1 MNTLPP
7 VRRLRVAIIGGGFS
21 GAALAWH
28 LAQAHRPERLS
39 ISVIEPRRAIG
50 GGLAYSSEEPS
61 HRVNVPAVRM
71 SMAPGDPQHFARWLA
86 GSGELDRDADA
97 IWKNGDAYPRRRV
110 FGRYVAEHLAPHLAS
125 GAVRHVGGL
134 ATGVTPD
141 ANGAGWIVQT
151 SAGPVIADIVVL
163 AATHPAP
170 AIPAALASVAEAPG
184 FVADPYAASALAG
197 IGPDAAVLIVG
208 SGLTSADM
216 VAELDRRGHRG
227 RILALSRRGL
237 RSRGHPDVRGEP
249 FGDFASAPATSALG
263 LLKSIRATLAAARK
277 ANVNWQS
284 VFDQLRLQG
293 PVLWAALAPS
303 ERARLVRQLR
313 VFWDVHRFRIAP
325 QVASVLDRRQ
335 ATGTFDIIAARL
347 VASNDEGEN
356 LAVSFQRRG
365 RTRIETARFDAVIN
379 TTGPAHGQAL
389 QLNPALRSLAEAGL
403 IRVDA
408 HGLGIE
414 TNLDS
419 RAIGRDGKAI
429 AGLFVAG
436 PLARGTFG
444 ELMGLPEVA
453 RHAQRVA
460 AEIARLVDRFPSTS
474 AVGANAG
481 DVAIAR

>member
-1 MNTLPP
+1 MNALPP
-7 VRRLRVAIIGGGFS
+7 ARRLRVAIIGGGFS
-21 GAALAWH
+21 SAALAWH
-28 LAQAHRPERLS
+28 LARAHRRERLS
-39 ISVIEPRRAIG
+39 ICVIEPRPALG

-71 SMAPGDPQHFARWLA
+71 SMVPDDPQHFARWLA
-86 GSGELDRDADA
+86 GSGELEHDPDAL
-97 IWKNGDAYPRRRV
+97 WKNGDAYPRRRV
-110 FGRYVAEHLAPHLAS
+110 FGRYVAEHLAPHLET
-125 GAVRHVGGL
+125 GAVRHVEGQ
-134 ATGVTPD
+134 ATRLIRE
-141 ANGAGWIVQT
+141 ANGAGWSVQT
-151 SAGPVIADIVVL
+151 SAGPVAADIVIL
-163 AATHPAP
+163 AATHPQP
-170 AIPAALASVAEAPG
+170 GIPNALESLAEAPG
-184 FVADPYAASALAG
+184 FIADPYAASALAG
-197 IGPDAAVLIVG
+197 IGPDASVLIVG

-263 LLKSIRATLAAARK
+263 LLKTIRATLAAARE

-325 QVASVLDRRQ
+325 QIASVLERRQ
-335 ATGTFDIIAARL
+335 SAGTFDTIAARL
-347 VASNDEGEN
+347 VASNDEGES
-356 LAVSFQRRG
+356 LAVGFQRRG
-365 RTRIETARFDAVIN
+365 QTRIETARFDAVIN

-403 IRVDA
+403 IKVDA
-408 HGLGIE
+408 YGLGIA
-414 TNLDS
+414 TSLDS
-419 RAIGRDGKAI
+419 RAIGRDDRSV

-453 RHAQRVA
+453 RHAQSVA
-460 AEIARLVDRFPSTS
+460 AEIARLVDRLPSGE

-481 DVAIAR
+481 DIAIAR

>member
-1 MNTLPP
+1 MNALPP
-7 VRRLRVAIIGGGFS
+7 ARRLRVAIIGGGFS

-39 ISVIEPRRAIG
+39 VCVIEPRPALG

-71 SMAPGDPQHFARWLA
+71 SMAPDDPQHFARWLA
-86 GSGELDRDADA
+86 GSGELEHDPDAL
-97 IWKNGDAYPRRRV
+97 WKNGDAYPRRRV
-110 FGRYVAEHLAPHLAS
+110 FGRYVAEHLAPHLET
-125 GAVRHVGGL
+125 GAIRHVEGE
-134 ATGVTPD
+134 ATRVIRE
-141 ANGAGWIVQT
+141 ANGAGWTVQT
-151 SAGPVIADIVVL
+151 SAGPVAADIVIL
-163 AATHPAP
+163 AATHPQP
-170 AIPAALASVAEAPG
+170 GIPNALESLAEAPG
-184 FVADPYAASALAG
+184 FIADPYAASALAG
-197 IGPDAAVLIVG
+197 IGPDASILIVG
-208 SGLTSADM
+208 SGLTSSDM
-216 VAELDRRGHRG
+216 VAELDRRGHSG

-263 LLKSIRATLAAARK
+263 LLKTIRATLAAAR
-277 ANVNWQS
+277 ATNVNWQS

-303 ERARLVRQLR
+303 ERARLVRKLR

-325 QVASVLDRRQ
+325 QVAAVLDRRQ
-335 ATGTFDIIAARL
+335 SAGTFETIAARL
-347 VASNDEGEN
+347 VASNDEGDS

-365 RTRIETARFDAVIN
+365 ETRIETARFDAVIN

-389 QLNPALRSLAEAGL
+389 QLNPALRSLADAGL
-403 IRVDA
+403 IKVDA
-408 HGLGIE
+408 YGLGIA
-414 TNLDS
+414 TSLDS
-419 RAIGRDGKAI
+419 RAIGRDDRAV

-453 RHAQRVA
+453 RHAQTVA
-460 AEIARLVDRFPSTS
+460 VEIARLVDRLPSAE

-481 DVAIAR
+481 DVAVAR

>member
-1 MNTLPP
+1 MNALPP
-7 VRRLRVAIIGGGFS
+7 ARRVRVAIVGGGFS
-21 GAALAWH
+21 GSAVAWH
-28 LAQAHRPERLS
+28 LAQMHRRERIS
-39 ISVIEPRRAIG
+39 ISVIEPRSFVG

-71 SMAPGDPQHFARWLA
+71 SMAPDDPQHFARWLT
-86 GSGELDRDADA
+86 GSGELERDTDA

-110 FGRYVAEHLAPHLAS
+110 FGRYVAEHLAPHLGSGTVRHVEGPATRVTRDAS
-125 GAVRHVGGL
+125 GA
-134 ATGVTPD
+134 
-141 ANGAGWIVQT
+141 GWTVQT
-151 SAGPVIADIVVL
+151 PSGPIAADIVVL
-163 AATHPAP
+163 AATHPQP
-170 AIPAALASVAEAPG
+170 GIPTALDSLSEAPG
-184 FVADPYAASALAG
+184 FIADPYAASALAG
-197 IGPDAAVLIVG
+197 IGPEASVLIVG

-249 FGDFASAPATSALG
+249 FGDFASAPATTALG
-263 LLKSIRATLAAARK
+263 LLKNIRATLAAARA

-293 PVLWAALAPS
+293 PVLWAALAPP

-325 QVASVLDRRQ
+325 QVASVLDRRY
-335 ATGTFDIIAARL
+335 AAGTFDTIAARL
-347 VASNDEGEN
+347 VASNDEDGS

-365 RTRIETARFDAVIN
+365 QTRIETARFDAVIN

-403 IRVDA
+403 IKADQY
-408 HGLGIE
+408 GLGIE
-414 TNLDS
+414 TDLDS
-419 RAIGRDGKAI
+419 RAVGQDGRTLTT
-429 AGLFVAG
+429 LFVAG

-453 RHAQRVA
+453 RHAQTVA
-460 AEIARLVDRFPSTS
+460 AEIAKLRETLPPAE
-474 AVGANAG
+474 AVGADAAQG
-481 DVAIAR
+481 PVMS

>member
-1 MNTLPP
+1 VNALPP
-7 VRRLRVAIIGGGFS
+7 ARRLRVAIIGGGFS
-21 GAALAWH
+21 GAAVAWH

-39 ISVIEPRRAIG
+39 ISVIEPRPALG

-61 HRVNVPAVRM
+61 HRVNVPAIRM
-71 SMAPGDPQHFARWLA
+71 SMAPDDPQHFARWLA
-86 GSGELDRDADA
+86 GSGELERDGDA

-110 FGRYVAEHLAPHLAS
+110 FGRYVAEHLAPYIET
-125 GAVRHVGGL
+125 GAVSHVEGQ
-134 ATGVTPD
+134 ATRVIREADGE
-141 ANGAGWIVQT
+141 GWTVHT
-151 SAGPVIADIVVL
+151 SAGPVAADIVIL
-163 AATHPAP
+163 AVTHPAP
-170 AIPAALASVAEAPG
+170 AIPAALASLAEAPG

-197 IGPDAAVLIVG
+197 IDPDASVLIVG

-237 RSRGHPDVRGEP
+237 RSRGHPDARGEP

-263 LLKSIRATLAAARK
+263 LLRNIRATLASARE

-293 PVLWAALAPS
+293 PVLWAALAPP

-325 QVASVLDRRQ
+325 QIASVLDRRQ
-335 ATGTFDIIAARL
+335 AAGTFDTIAARL
-347 VASNDEGEN
+347 VASNDEGES

-365 RTRIETARFDAVIN
+365 QTRIETARFDVVVN

-403 IRVDA
+403 IGVDA
-408 HGLGIE
+408 YGLGIA

-419 RAIGRDGKAI
+419 RAIGQDGGAV

-453 RHAQRVA
+453 RNAQLVA
-460 AEIARLVDRFPSTS
+460 GEIARLVDTLPLSGAFGADARDL
-474 AVGANAG
+474 AV
-481 DVAIAR
+481 AR

>member
-1 MNTLPP
+1 MNALPP
-7 VRRLRVAIIGGGFS
+7 ARRFRVAIIGGGFS
-21 GAALAWH
+21 GAAVAWH
-28 LAQAHRPERLS
+28 LARAPERSS
-39 ISVIEPRRAIG
+39 ISVIEPRPALG

-71 SMAPGDPQHFARWLA
+71 SMAPDDQQHFARWLA
-86 GSGELDRDADA
+86 SSGELEHDADA
-97 IWKNGDAYPRRRV
+97 LWKSGDAYPRRRV
-110 FGRYVAEHLAPHLAS
+110 FGRYVTEHLAPYLAS
-125 GAVRHVGGL
+125 GAVRHVEGQ
-134 ATGVTPD
+134 ATQVIRD
-141 ANGAGWIVQT
+141 GAGWTVQT
-151 SAGPVIADIVVL
+151 SAGPVAADIVIL

-170 AIPAALASVAEAPG
+170 AIPAALASLAEAPG
-184 FVADPYAASALAG
+184 FIADPYAASALAG
-197 IGPDAAVLIVG
+197 IGPEASVLIVG

-249 FGDFASAPATSALG
+249 FGDFASSPATSALG
-263 LLKSIRATLAAARK
+263 LLKSIRATLVSARE

-293 PVLWAALAPS
+293 PVLWAALAPP
-303 ERARLVRQLR
+303 ERARLVGQLR

-325 QVASVLDRRQ
+325 QIASVLDRRQ
-335 ATGTFDIIAARL
+335 AAGTFDTIAARL
-347 VASNDEGEN
+347 VASNDEGES

-365 RTRIETARFDAVIN
+365 QTRIETVRFDAVIN

-389 QLNPALRSLAEAGL
+389 RLNPALRSLAEAGL
-403 IRVDA
+403 IKVDA
-408 HGLGIE
+408 YGLGIA
-414 TNLDS
+414 TTLDS
-419 RAIGRDGKAI
+419 RAIGRDDRSV

-453 RHAQRVA
+453 RHAQMVA
-460 AEIARLVDRFPSTS
+460 GEIARLVDRLPSVE

-481 DVAIAR
+481 DVAAAR